1 MNTQNSDN
9 GRGQSKGR
17 KWALIVLNFL
27 LICCAGIFLIWL
39 MLQWLNIWTD
49 HGDELLV
56 PDVKG
61 VYFDD
66 ARNRLE
72 NAGLGVEL
80 SDSVYDS
87 SLRPGAVVDQNPK
100 VGTHV
105 KPGRT
110 IYLTINAFAPKMVS
124 IPSLNDISARQAR
137 SILEG
142 LGITDVSEEIVISE
156 YANLVLGAR
165 YNGRQLN
172 AGARVPVTAHIILE
186 VGDGMPEMPDSIAP
200 ADTIAVSSQVSF
212 F

>member
-1 MNTQNSDN
+1 
-9 GRGQSKGR
+9 
-17 KWALIVLNFL
+17 
-27 LICCAGIFLIWL
+27 

-49 HGDELLV
+49 HGDELQV

-66 ARNRLE
+66 ARSRLE

-110 IYLTINAFAPKMVS
+110 IYLTINAFSPKMVS
-124 IPSLNDISARQAR
+124 LPSLNDISARQAR

-186 VGDGMPEMPDSIAP
+186 VGDGMPELPDSIAP
-200 ADTIAVSSQVSF
+200 ADTIAISSQVSF